1 MSAKSVIGVII
12 VAILIG
18 VLYVV
23 FEKNFLGGESLR
35 DSKSSSAQ
43 EVSKNNSQ
51 AAAKEEPSL
60 IKYPTPQPSAAA
72 ITESSDMLD
81 EAKSLEMRDYS
92 GMFEE
97 LKDTVSS
104 Q

>member
-1 MSAKSVIGVII
+1 MNIKSIIGVII

-23 FEKNFLGGESLR
+23 FEKNFSGEALTNSE
-35 DSKSSSAQ
+35 SSSAQ
-43 EVSKNNSQ
+43 ELSKENIAQETMQQSSLMNLPTP
-51 AAAKEEPSL
+51 EPSPGAL
-60 IKYPTPQPSAAA
+60 TD
-72 ITESSDMLD
+72 SSDLLQ
-81 EAKSLEMRDYS
+81 ETRGLQMRDYS
-92 GMFEE
+92 TYFEE